1 VGDNVRKPIVIV
13 SALVALAIAGC
24 GTTQTVSAPQKPVR
38 VQIPYSPTFLTEVR
52 QGNVHEITSTSG
64 TIQGTFKHAVK
75 YPPNDA
81 TAQPTIDFSTQVPSF
96 ANNTE
101 LSNLLQRHGVTIAP
115 AR

>member
-1 VGDNVRKPIVIV
+1 
-13 SALVALAIAGC
+13 
-24 GTTQTVSAPQKPVR
+24 
-38 VQIPYSPTFLTEVR
+38 
-52 QGNVHEITSTSG
+52 VHEITSTSG
-64 TIQGTFKHAVK
+64 TIQRTLKHAVK
-75 YPPNDA
+75 YPPNDATAQPRNRATAQPRNRATAQPRNRA